1 MQASCDHHCKQKH
14 IPIPA
19 PFVVFPYSYDVAFSE
34 CHRIRIIQYAFF
46 FYGLGFELWQVII
59 KVHLDQAIKIKLS
72 LDSIQDR
79 ISFSEPCPFSS
90 LFVT

>member
-1 MQASCDHHCKQKH
+1 MML
-14 IPIPA
+14 
-19 PFVVFPYSYDVAFSE
+19 PFQNVIELELFSM
-34 CHRIRIIQYAFF
+34 HFF